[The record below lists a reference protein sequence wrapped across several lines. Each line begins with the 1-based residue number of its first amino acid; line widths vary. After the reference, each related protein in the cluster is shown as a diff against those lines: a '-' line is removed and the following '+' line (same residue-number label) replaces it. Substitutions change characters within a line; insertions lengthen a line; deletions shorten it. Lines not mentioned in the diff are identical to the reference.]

1 MIKLHNVQT
10 TSKEVYHESIEHKF
24 DTCFVFAKIQQ
35 TFKVD
40 YRDPLSILEYGC
52 RLVSKSKKSCLALV
66 SLLSN
71 EYILDEMSNVISTG
85 APRSL
90 RKNNAIIASTKLMEI
105 VDKYLEKHDNV
116 NHPGVQ
122 IVYKALIYQALLGYG
137 LVLPST
143 DVLEVEIRREL
154 FPNWNDI
161 RESVLYDGLLDVI
174 REHQL
179 DKVYEALALDD
190 NHIES
195 LSSRLLLDP
204 LKQQFRQIARK
215 INQVF
220 YLDHT
225 LNIIGAA
232 CLLKISMPNPNL
244 VDYQGLLSMSE
255 YDVLCDNFTFI
266 SSFSETITSPDQ
278 IDQILSRVVTQDMLE
293 RIRVVVNRINT
304 ASEFVSLPIS
314 EVLARSYIRHYA
326 DAANV
331 LTGVTIQPIMTYA
344 KQSTAVLS
352 TFNTPKSQD
361 HYPIARLE
369 EVEPTVSVLTQSI
382 RNVFSASSIF
392 DKFNNQFI
400 GVFTGISNIRGS
412 DIGVPGETID
422 ITASGADFNAVR
434 TFLLNKSSD
443 SGIEYSNS
451 MPINA
456 YILITVADES
466 YLKHLAV
473 ACADNVLIRPLK
485 SGDIQVFDIAY
496 KCTKRIPDTLRL
508 LITEFNTQGFVTADA
523 IDAITFSALAT
534 DKRAWICETVNTP
547 YRGSCRKGSLTSYR
561 KYGRLPLLSNPN
573 RTLLTPICWT
583 TCWGNDQLEY
593 CCNLFELL
601 LNDARFEDV
610 FESIFIVD
618 DLVDEFTIH
627 TPLYDAIQLANVF
640 YEVKDAVGTALAQML
655 LQVYNSVPLIRMLVS
670 TIERKMLFSIA
681 DLPTRRRIAENM
693 RQGYFKPDLIIQV
706 VGELLFR
713 CGMIGQALYENW
725 LTKLNP
731 IISVH
736 AKEIIRSAMA
746 VEHVPAI
753 TSNVLAQAPLTK
765 MNNI

>member
-10 TSKEVYHESIEHKF
+10 TSPEVYHEGLEHKF
-24 DTCFVFAKIQQ
+24 DTCFVFARLQQ
-35 TFKVD
+35 TFKID

-52 RLVSKSKKSCLALV
+52 RMVAKSKKSCLALV

-71 EYILDEMSNVISTG
+71 EYILDEISNMISTG

-90 RKNNAIIASTKLMEI
+90 RKNNPIIASTKLMEI
-105 VDKYLEKHDNV
+105 IDKYLDKHDNS
-116 NHPGVQ
+116 NHPGVHM
-122 IVYKALIYQALLGYG
+122 VYKALIYQALLGYG

-143 DVLEVEIRREL
+143 DTLEVELRREL

-161 RESVLYDGLLDVI
+161 RESVLYDGLLDVV
-174 REHQL
+174 REQQL
-179 DKVYEALALDD
+179 DKAYESLSLDD

-220 YLDHT
+220 HLDHT

-232 CLLKISMPNPNL
+232 CLLKISTPNPSL
-244 VDYQGLLSMSE
+244 IDYQGLLGMSE

-266 SSFSETITSPDQ
+266 SAFSKTLTSPDQ
-278 IDQILSRVVTQDMLE
+278 IDQILSRVVVQDMLE

-304 ASEFVSLPIS
+304 ASEFIALPIA
-314 EVLARSYIRHYA
+314 EVLTRSYIRHYA

-344 KQSTAVLS
+344 KQSAAVLS
-352 TFNTPKSQD
+352 IFNTPKSQD
-361 HYPIARLE
+361 HYPITRLE
-369 EVEPTVSVLTQSI
+369 EIEPTMTSLTQSI

-400 GVFTGISNIRGS
+400 GVFTGISNIRGN

-422 ITASGADFNAVR
+422 ITASGEDFNAVR
-434 TFLLNKSSD
+434 SFLLNKSSD
-443 SGIEYSNS
+443 VGINHSGA

-466 YLKHLAV
+466 YLNHLAV
-473 ACADNVLIRPLK
+473 ACADNILIRPLRA
-485 SGDIQVFDIAY
+485 GNTEVFDIAY
-496 KCTKRIPDTLRL
+496 RCTKRVPDTLRL
-508 LITEFNTQGFVTADA
+508 LVTEFNTQGFVTTDA

-534 DKRAWICETVNTP
+534 EKKSWVCEAVSVP

-561 KYGRLPLLSNPN
+561 KYDRLPLLSNPT
-573 RTLLTPICWT
+573 RTLLTPIYWT
-583 TCWGNDQLEY
+583 TQWGNDQLEY

-601 LNDARFEDV
+601 LNDTRFEDV
-610 FESIFIVD
+610 FDSIFVVD

-655 LQVYNSVPLIRMLVS
+655 LQVYNSVPVIRMLVS
-670 TIERKMLFSIA
+670 TIERKMLFSIS
-681 DLPTRRRIAENM
+681 DLPTRRRIAESM

-706 VGELLFR
+706 IGELLFR

-731 IISVH
+731 IITTH

-753 TSNVLAQAPLTK
+753 TTNVLAQAPLTK
-765 MNNI
+765 MSDI